1 MEHLAQHAPVG
12 TQLIRVAKAHRLWVA
27 GALEHLGLHVGQ
39 ELLLAQLCQEEGVRQ
54 GALAHALG
62 VEPPTVHKM
71 LSRLE
76 AAGFVER
83 RPDPTDSRASLTF
96 LTARGRRTCEQI
108 EAIWR
113 DAEHRLISD
122 LDVGEVT
129 QIEVLLGRLA
139 RDADT

>member
-1 MEHLAQHAPVG
+1 MDHLALQAPVG

-27 GALEHLGLHVGQ
+27 DALERLGLHVGQ
-39 ELLLAQLCQEEGVRQ
+39 ELLLTQLCQQEGERQ
-54 GALAHALG
+54 STLARALG
-62 VEPPTVHKM
+62 VELPTVHKM
-71 LSRLE
+71 IGRLE

-113 DAEHRLISD
+113 GAEHRLISD
-122 LDVGEVT
+122 LDASEVA
-129 QIEVLLGRLA
+129 QLEALLGRLA